1 MGYYVNYY
9 GTIIIPSNVN
19 EEVVVQK
26 LKDLNHRHDLKTG
39 GQHPK
44 VEDPYEDTWFAW
56 LPARYHEDENL
67 KTVEDI
73 LDMLGFAVTKWDSP
87 ESGQELRVQYDSKT
101 GAEEHFL
108 QVMAQEGLEIDLEA
122 EGEDGA
128 KWHYLTD
135 DKQLLEQF
143 AEVSWSAPMP
153 VSNRLAEQT
162 EMLKMIANAF
172 AAKSNE

>member
-1 MGYYVNYY
+1 MGYYISYY
-9 GTIIIPSNVN
+9 GTIAIPNNVN

-39 GQHPK
+39 GQNPK
-44 VEDPYEDTWFAW
+44 VGDPYEDKWFAW

-67 KTVEDI
+67 KTVGDI
-73 LDMLGFAVTKWDSP
+73 LDMLGFEISRQDNVGI
-87 ESGQELRVQYDSKT
+87 GQELRVHYDNKA

-128 KWHYLTD
+128 KWHYLTENN
-135 DKQLLEQF
+135 QLLEQV
-143 AEVSWSAPMP
+143 AEVSWSAPIP
-153 VSNRLAEQT
+153 VSNRLAEQS
-162 EMLKMIANAF
+162 EILKMIANAF

>member
-9 GTIIIPSNVN
+9 GTITIPNGVN
-19 EEVVVQK
+19 EGMVVQK

-39 GQHPK
+39 GQSPK
-44 VEDPYEDTWFAW
+44 VGDPYEDTWFAW
-56 LPARYHEDENL
+56 LPAKYHEDENL

-87 ESGQELRVQYDSKT
+87 ELGQELRVQYDSKT

-108 QVMAQEGLEIDLEA
+108 QVMAQEGLLIDLEA

-128 KWHYLTD
+128 KWHYITD
-135 DKQLLEQF
+135 DNQLLEQV
-143 AEVSWSAPMP
+143 AEVSWSAPRP
-153 VSNRLAEQT
+153 VSDRLAQQHEI
-162 EMLKMIANAF
+162 LKMIATAF
-172 AAKSNE
+172 VTRNDE